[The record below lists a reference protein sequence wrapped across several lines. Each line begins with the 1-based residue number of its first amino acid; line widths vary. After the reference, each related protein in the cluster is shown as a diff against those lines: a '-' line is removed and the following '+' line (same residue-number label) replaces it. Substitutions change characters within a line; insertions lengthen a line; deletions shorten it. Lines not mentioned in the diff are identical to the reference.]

1 MVSCLMEEM
10 MPFFWW
16 LPLMSISV
24 LLSSGSRSLMR
35 LSFLSAR
42 LMSMLRLVPM
52 SFCEVMW

>member
-1 MVSCLMEEM
+1 MVSCLIDEM
-10 MPFFWW
+10 MPFFRW

-42 LMSMLRLVPM
+42 LMSMPRLVPM
-52 SFCEVMW
+52 SFCRLR